1 MGLRRQKMKNTR
13 RSQKVLSTLIPLSF
27 CYMPHVNAQ
36 TTLLPIAVSVTQDLH
51 FGSFFT
57 LGAAGDVIIS
67 TADVRTT
74 AGGIETVVGA
84 GLESR
89 GQLAITASTGQIVTI
104 EMTAPSFNL
113 VNGDGDV
120 LIVNDFQ
127 LDVPPA
133 GSNITKT
140 ITASTS
146 VINIGATLNV
156 PISVPTGNYRGSYNI
171 SVVYQ

>member
-1 MGLRRQKMKNTR
+1 MKPHHKKQVNKMDA
-13 RSQKVLSTLIPLSF
+13 SKVLSILIPLSVSIA
-27 CYMPHVNAQ
+27 PHAVAQ
-36 TTLLPIAVSVTQDLH
+36 TTIPIVVSATQDLH

-57 LGAAGDVIIS
+57 LGASGDVIIS

-74 AGGIETVVGA
+74 AGGIETVIGA

-89 GQLAITASTGQIVTI
+89 GVISITGSTGQIVTI
-104 EMTAPSFNL
+104 SMTAPSFNL
-113 VNGDGDV
+113 INGDGDILV
-120 LIVNDFQ
+120 VNDFE

-140 ITASTS
+140 LTTNPSIL
-146 VINIGATLNV
+146 NLGATLNV
-156 PISVPTGNYRGSYNI
+156 PVSAPQGNYRGNYNI

>member
-1 MGLRRQKMKNTR
+1 MGLRRYNMKNKR
-13 RSQKVLSTLIPLSF
+13 RPQKVLSTLVPLSLCF
-27 CYMPHVNAQ
+27 VSHVNAQ
-36 TTLLPIAVSVTQDLH
+36 TTLLPIAVSATQDLH
-51 FGSFFT
+51 FGSFYT
-57 LGAAGDVIIS
+57 LGASGDVIIS

-89 GQLAITASTGQIVTI
+89 GQLSITASTGQIVTI
-104 EMTAPSFNL
+104 SMTAPSFNL
-113 VNGDGDV
+113 INGDGDIMV
-120 LIVNDFQ
+120 VNDFQ

-146 VINIGATLNV
+146 IINVGATLNV
-156 PISVPTGNYRGSYNI
+156 PISVPDGNYRGSYSI